1 MAKKAVLNKRV
12 EALEKWVQ
20 KNEDTGGAGGI
31 LETFVYLLNSNRRLG
46 NDVQQVQGMFNQNR
60 DLMGRFMNENELI
73 EDWNEFVATKEKN
86 VTKEQQTDGEGLG
99 EEDPEEGEA
108 SEESKE

>member
-73 EDWNEFVATKEKN
+73 EDWNEFVANLENEKN
-86 VTKEQQTDGEGLG
+86 DASEQAEDGKGLG
-99 EEDPEEGEA
+99 KEDP
-108 SEESKE
+108 KK